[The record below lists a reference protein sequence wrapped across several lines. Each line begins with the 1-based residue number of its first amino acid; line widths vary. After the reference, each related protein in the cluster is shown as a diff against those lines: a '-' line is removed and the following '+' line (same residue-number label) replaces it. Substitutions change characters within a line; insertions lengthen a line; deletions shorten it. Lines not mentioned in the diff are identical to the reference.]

1 MKTRFAIFCVLLAA
15 ALLCLPILQIRL
27 QAEANDVA
35 FIETPLQG
43 DPAAAGGAHV
53 TLRATLDSHL
63 YWDVSHT
70 FGGDTQ
76 AESWFTDQDPSPGS
90 LHGPWFDLSVV
101 TDMGASS
108 TGDLDLEAQC
118 AQYMLRPAV
127 ALAGET
133 PAGETRTRVYRL
145 ADFYE
150 YYLISFDIM
159 LPSQSNNIRR
169 LFVSEEEQRALSD
182 WLRIPVL
189 PQHQVEVTVTRD
201 ASGSV
206 TDVESRT
213 VEDSGFYFNAL
224 SAYTEEGYYFTFGC
238 HTAQG
243 TAVDTSLLPEGYGI
257 FVCPLTGS
265 GLDVRSAEPD
275 HPIRLAVSLADDIEV
290 LNLQADP
297 DQTSLFLL
305 ADTPDGR
312 MLTVYDLP
320 AMTVR
325 QQLKIS
331 QGDGA
336 DYDCDMLVQRGNILL
351 NFYDQ
356 HLLLLTADAAGCYQ
370 KTIEGS
376 YDAALN
382 GQHLYFWNPL
392 DYVCADDRLAIVYT
406 DDHYYSCNFYF
417 LVFDRTGLAYAARCG
432 LDLNGADDGSLY
444 AYNQRVSL
452 DTLNP
457 ADSLPV
463 LTVALP

>member
-1 MKTRFAIFCVLLAA
+1 MRTRFAFFCVLLAA

-27 QAEANDVA
+27 QAEANDA
-35 FIETPLQG
+35 AWIETPIQG
-43 DPAAAGGAHV
+43 DPAAALGASV
-53 TLRATLDSHL
+53 ALRATLDSHL
-63 YWDVSHT
+63 YWNISHT

-76 AESWFTDQDPSPGS
+76 ANSWFTDQDPSPS
-90 LHGPWFDLSVV
+90 SRMGPWFDLSVV

-118 AQYMLRPAV
+118 AQYMLRPAL

-133 PAGETRTRVYRL
+133 PAGETRTKVYHL

-150 YYLISFDIM
+150 NYLISCDIL
-159 LPSQSNNIRR
+159 LPSQSNNLHR
-169 LFVSEEEQRALSD
+169 LFVSEEEQKAFSD
-182 WLRIPVL
+182 CLRIPVL

-201 ASGSV
+201 ASGNV
-206 TDVESRT
+206 TDVQST
-213 VEDSGFYFNAL
+213 TLEDSGFYFNAL
-224 SAYTEEGYYFTFGC
+224 SAYTEGGYYFTFGC
-238 HTAQG
+238 QTPQG

-265 GLDVRSAEPD
+265 GLDVRSADPD
-275 HPIRLAVSLADDIEV
+275 HPIRLAVPLADNIEV
-290 LNLQADP
+290 LDLQADP

-320 AMTVR
+320 SMTVR
-325 QQLKIS
+325 QQLQVS
-331 QGDGA
+331 PTSA
-336 DYDCDMLVQRGNILL
+336 YNCDMLVQRGNILL
-351 NFYDQ
+351 SFYDQ
-356 HLLLLTADAAGCYQ
+356 QLLLLTADAAGRYQ

-376 YDAALN
+376 YDAALD
-382 GQHLYFWNPL
+382 GQHLYPWHPL
-392 DYVCADDRLAIVYT
+392 DYAYANGRLAIVYT
-406 DDHYYSCNFYF
+406 DDHYNSCNFYF
-417 LVFDRTGLAYAARCG
+417 LVFDQTGLAYAARCG
-432 LDLNGADDGSLY
+432 LDLNGSDDGSLY